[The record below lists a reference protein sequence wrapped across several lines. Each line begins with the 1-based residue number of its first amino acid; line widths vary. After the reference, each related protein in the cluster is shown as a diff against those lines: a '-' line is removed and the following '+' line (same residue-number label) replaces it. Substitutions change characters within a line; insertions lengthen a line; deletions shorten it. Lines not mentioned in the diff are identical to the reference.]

1 MKLKDRISAFMGKS
15 EDNANIGEKSAGL
28 SQFVMQQMGGMYQSV
43 SISPALSLILWEMS
57 DAIYTAVDYI
67 ATPFSQMHYSLY
79 DKKTKEYITGAD
91 EHPLLYLLDNP
102 GYLMDS
108 TELMYSIMT
117 SFLTCGAGYPKAIG
131 NVKYEP
137 NELRQVYPNKVNLI
151 PDHNNYIQGITFSDN
166 EDSNYYVRQMI
177 PKRKT
182 AVYQAVNGMAETIQI
197 LKAKTRTGIQGTSP
211 LSRVVH
217 QVYSKYYGNQHNSSI
232 LKNGTRAGGVWMPG
246 TDMNQN
252 QYEAFINEIKTNFRG
267 PQNAG
272 RDVVAPVAV
281 KYENFMLTP
290 QDMDFF
296 NLIDQSEKDIFKVYK
311 IPMPLVSEKTMTMAN
326 MENSIM
332 ALFDLSVIPNSYI
345 VLKRLG
351 DFLLPRYKD
360 GDRFE
365 LTFDEKTL
373 PALRFRMMETAKK
386 MREIQAY
393 TDDEIRA
400 TTGHGDRPDGM
411 GNMTFKQTT
420 WMPDNLDTEED
431 DLTGDDLED
440 DDEI

>member
-1 MKLKDRISAFMGKS
+1 MEIKSAS
-15 EDNANIGEKSAGL
+15 NIRTKSAGGL
-28 SQFVMQQMGGMYQSV
+28 SPYVSSMIFGNGSTGLISASSALFLW
-43 SISPALSLILWEMS
+43 SISDSIF
-57 DAIYTAVDYI
+57 TAVDYI
-67 ATPFSQMHYSLY
+67 ATPFSQMTYALR
-79 DKKTKEYITGAD
+79 DKKTHEYISGAD
-91 EHPLLYLLDNP
+91 AHPLLNLLDNP

-108 TELMYSIMT
+108 TEMMYSLMT
-117 SFLTCGAGYPKAIG
+117 SFLTCGAAYPKAIG
-131 NVKYEP
+131 NVKFEP

-151 PDHNNYIQGITFSDN
+151 PDKNNYIQAITFSDN
-166 EDSNYYVRQMI
+166 EDSNNYIRQMI

-182 AVYQAVNGMAETIQI
+182 AVYQAQNGMAETIQI
-197 LKAKTRTGIQGTSP
+197 LKAKTRSGVQGTSP
-211 LSRVVH
+211 LSRVVY
-217 QVYSKYYGNQHNSSI
+217 QVYSKYFGNQHNSSV
-232 LKNGTRAGGVWMPG
+232 LKNGTRPGGLWAPG
-246 TDMNQN
+246 NDMSQW
-252 QYEAFINEIKTNFRG
+252 QFEAFKKEVQEKFTG

-272 RDVVAPVAV
+272 RDIIAPVPV
-281 KYENFMLTP
+281 KHENFMLTP

-326 MENSIM
+326 MENAIL

-400 TTGHGDRPDGM
+400 TTGHGDRADGN
-411 GNMTFKQTT
+411 GNYTFKQTT
-420 WMPDNLDTEED
+420 WMPDFSDGEADN
-431 DLTGDDLED
+431 LTGNGSGDTN
-440 DDEI
+440 I